1 MKKLILPVL
10 LIAGVFACEKM
21 KVSATCG
28 EYDVDIRYVDDAD
41 ALSVRIK
48 NETVLL
54 NLVPSASGVKYDGV
68 MKNGDKL
75 TLWGKGDV
83 WTMFVN
89 DGDAISCK

>member
-1 MKKLILPVL
+1 M
-10 LIAGVFACEKM
+10 
-21 KVSATCG
+21 
-28 EYDVDIRYVDDAD
+28 
-41 ALSVRIK
+41 RIK